1 MLVSGSVD
9 TLADRMSRVLGRKVV
24 MSREP
29 YFFIHV
35 MRTGGASLARQLETE
50 FPGAQTYPDRLQ
62 DLDEVRAHLDIDW
75 LLNLPRE
82 RTAAIRFYSGH
93 FPYFVT
99 EMLPCDVTAFTILR
113 DPVDRTIS
121 LLKSKQLG
129 ARRTLPLATFDTD
142 EHVGVDLEVLYDN
155 ADLRATMLDN
165 FQTRQF
171 AITRDDG
178 LAAGVDPLVCDESR
192 LELAKSNLAKVDAIG
207 IFERYDEFLETLRA
221 RFGFKSHSGVSW
233 HVSEPAAVSDEFRAR
248 IAADNAVDYAF
259 YRYAVEL
266 YDARR
271 ATDAE
276 HSLDRR

>member
-1 MLVSGSVD
+1 
-9 TLADRMSRVLGRKVV
+9 

-62 DLDEVRAHLDIDW
+62 DLDEVRAHLDINW

-82 RTAAIRFYSGH
+82 RTDAIRFYSGH

-99 EMLPCDVTAFTILR
+99 EMLACDVTAFTILR
-113 DPVDRTIS
+113 NPVDRTIS

-142 EHVGVDLEVLYDN
+142 EHAGVDLEVLYDK

-171 AITRDDG
+171 AISADDG
-178 LAAGVDPLVCDESR
+178 CATGIDPHECDQSR
-192 LELAKSNLAKVDAIG
+192 LEIAKRNLAKVDLFG
-207 IFERYDEFLETLRA
+207 LYERYDEFLDTLRT
-221 RFGFKSHSGVSW
+221 RLGFTCHRGVAW
-233 HVSEPAAVSDEFRAR
+233 HVSEPGEVSQAFRTR
-248 IAADNAVDYAF
+248 IAEDNAIDCAF
-259 YRYAVEL
+259 YDYAVEL
-266 YDARR
+266 YEARR
-271 ATDAE
+271 AAAGQG
-276 HSLDRR
+276 